1 MTHNKS
7 RRLKKNLK
15 SFSKKEVDVAKY
27 VRDFYVDNGLAYISC
42 NVDDYYDVIDDYS
55 VDGYEWLNE
64 GFVRFLESNAMYV
77 PTEYPI
83 VLEICGHHFNRK
95 EKDVIIE
102 TISDYYALE
111 QGDIQLNI
119 EKLARRNWVRA
130 GLSVLGIFLMWLG
143 NKTSISVLSEA
154 TLVFF
159 WFAFW
164 DLLESLIFERKDLF
178 EEKTDA
184 AQMANIKVIFKEV
197 YYDAPVS
204 EDKEQE
210 IIAEIFEDVEEPDEE
225 ASNIAANLF
234 DRLKGENN
242 E

>member
-15 SFSKKEVDVAKY
+15 SFSKKQVDLAKY

-42 NVDDYYDVIDDYS
+42 NVENYYDVIDDYS
-55 VDGYEWLNE
+55 VKGYEWLNE

-83 VLEICGHHFNRK
+83 VLEICGHRFNDR

-102 TISDYYALE
+102 TIADYYALE

-130 GLSVLGIFLMWLG
+130 GLSVVGIFLMWLG
-143 NKTSISVLSEA
+143 NVISIAVLSEA

-164 DLLESLIFERKDLF
+164 DLLESLIFERRDLQ

-184 AQMANIKVIFKEV
+184 AQLASIKVIFKDV

-204 EDKEQE
+204 EEKEQE
-210 IIAEIFEDVEEPDEE
+210 IIAEIFEDVEEPGEE
-225 ASNIAANLF
+225 IESVADLI
-234 DRLKGENN
+234 DRIKGEIN

>member
-15 SFSKKEVDVAKY
+15 SFSKKEVDLAKY

-42 NVDDYYDVIDDYS
+42 NVDDYYDIIDDYS

-83 VLEICGHHFNRK
+83 VLEICGHHFTTK
-95 EKDVIIE
+95 EKKIIVE

-111 QGDIQLNI
+111 QGDVQLNL
-119 EKLARRNWVRA
+119 EKLARRNWVRF
-130 GLSVLGIFLMWLG
+130 GLSILGILLMWLG
-143 NKTSISVLSEA
+143 NKTGISFLSEA

-159 WFAFW
+159 WFALW
-164 DLLESLIFERKDLF
+164 DLCESIIFERRDLL

-184 AQMANIKVIFKEV
+184 AQMASIKVIFKEV
-197 YYDAPVS
+197 YVDAPVS
-204 EDKEQE
+204 EEREQE
-210 IIAEIFEDVEEPDEE
+210 IISEIFEDVEPEDETE
-225 ASNIAANLF
+225 GSGGLF
-234 DRLKGENN
+234 ERLKGEKND
-242 E
+242 

>member
-1 MTHNKS
+1 MNHNKS
-7 RRLKKNLK
+7 RRLKKNLQ
-15 SFSKKEVDVAKY
+15 SFRKKEVDLAKY

-42 NVDDYYDVIDDYS
+42 NVDDYYDIIDDYS

-83 VLEICGHHFNRK
+83 VLEICGHHFTSK
-95 EKDVIIE
+95 EKKTIVE

-111 QGDIQLNI
+111 QGDVQLNI
-119 EKLARRNWVRA
+119 EKLARRNLTRF
-130 GLSVLGIFLMWLG
+130 GLSVLGIVLMWVGGKLDIPFL
-143 NKTSISVLSEA
+143 KEA

-159 WFAFW
+159 WFALW
-164 DLLESLIFERKDLF
+164 DLCESMIFERKDLL

-184 AQMANIKVIFKEV
+184 AQMASIKVIFKEV
-197 YYDAPVS
+197 YFDAPVS
-204 EDKEQE
+204 EEKEQE
-210 IIAEIFEDVEEPDEE
+210 IIAEIFEDVETQPEDSET
-225 ASNIAANLF
+225 AGSSLL
-234 DRLKGENN
+234 DRLKGESN

>member
-83 VLEICGHHFNRK
+83 VLEICGHHFNKK
-95 EKDVIIE
+95 EKAVIIE

-111 QGDIQLNI
+111 QGDVQLNI

-130 GLSVLGIFLMWLG
+130 GLSVIGIFLMWLG
-143 NKTSISVLSEA
+143 NKIGISYLSEA

-164 DLLESLIFERKDLF
+164 DLCESIIFERKDLL

-184 AQMANIKVIFKEV
+184 AQMASIKVIFKEV

-204 EDKEQE
+204 EEKEQE
-210 IIAEIFEDVEEPDEE
+210 IIAEIFEDVEEPGEDTE
-225 ASNIAANLF
+225 STGGLF
-234 DRLKGENN
+234 DRLKGESN